1 MTPSKNTPGC
11 LSAEETALF
20 CSLAAMVLRS
30 GIPLADGLT
39 ALCEDFRDMRSGAL
53 LGRLSEAISQTG
65 SLTQALEIA
74 PVLPAYA
81 MRMVRVGE
89 QSGKL
94 DDVLGALGD
103 AYARETRVR
112 RNLRQAVLYPA
123 VLTLLMGAIIAVV
136 VFCVMPVFSQVL
148 RSLGSGLYATA
159 EGVTQVGMAIGV
171 VAMVLVGVLILAVLA
186 VGVLMRTKLRQR
198 VLAWLTRHVPVL
210 RRVSA
215 ALNAERFASAMTMLI
230 SSGYPIEDALP
241 LVEELSG
248 PGEMREK
255 VMRVQKVVA
264 EGKAFSDAVAE
275 AEVFDSL
282 HARMLRAGAAA
293 GQVDNVLAR
302 LADIYHER
310 FDREVSNA
318 EALIEPLLVTLLAI
332 VAGAILL
339 SVMLPLAGIL
349 SSMI

>member
-20 CSLAAMVLRS
+20 CSQAAMVLKS

-39 ALCEDFRDMRSGAL
+39 ALCEDFRDSRSGAL
-53 LGRLSEAISQTG
+53 LSRLSQAISQTG

-81 MRMVRVGE
+81 MRMARVGE

-94 DDVLGALGD
+94 DDVLAALGD

-148 RSLGSGLYATA
+148 RSLGSGLYA
-159 EGVTQVGMAIGV
+159 EGVTQVGMVIGV
-171 VAMVLVGVLILAVLA
+171 VAMALVGVLILAGIVVAVL
-186 VGVLMRTKLRQR
+186 LRTKLRAR
-198 VLAWLTRHVPVL
+198 VLDGLCRCVPVL
-210 RRVSA
+210 RRVTA

-230 SSGYPIEDALP
+230 GSGYPIEDALP

-248 PGEMREK
+248 PGATREK
-255 VMRVQKVVA
+255 VAAVQKAVS
-264 EGKAFSDAVAE
+264 EGKAFSDAVGE
-275 AEVFDSL
+275 AGVFDSL

>member
-1 MTPSKNTPGC
+1 
-11 LSAEETALF
+11 
-20 CSLAAMVLRS
+20 
-30 GIPLADGLT
+30 
-39 ALCEDFRDMRSGAL
+39 
-53 LGRLSEAISQTG
+53 
-65 SLTQALEIA
+65 
-74 PVLPAYA
+74 
-81 MRMVRVGE
+81 
-89 QSGKL
+89 
-94 DDVLGALGD
+94 
-103 AYARETRVR
+103 
-112 RNLRQAVLYPA
+112 
-123 VLTLLMGAIIAVV
+123 
-136 VFCVMPVFSQVL
+136 
-148 RSLGSGLYATA
+148 
-159 EGVTQVGMAIGV
+159 
-171 VAMVLVGVLILAVLA
+171 
-186 VGVLMRTKLRQR
+186 
-198 VLAWLTRHVPVL
+198 
-210 RRVSA
+210 
-215 ALNAERFASAMTMLI
+215 MTMLI

>member
-20 CSLAAMVLRS
+20 CSQAAMVLKS

-39 ALCEDFRDMRSGAL
+39 ALCEDFRDSRSGAL
-53 LGRLSEAISQTG
+53 LSRLSQAISQTG

-81 MRMVRVGE
+81 MRMARVGE

-94 DDVLGALGD
+94 DDVLSALGD

-159 EGVTQVGMAIGV
+159 EGVTQVGMVIGI
-171 VAMVLVGVLILAVLA
+171 VAMALVGVLILAGIVVAVL
-186 VGVLMRTKLRQR
+186 LRTKLRAR
-198 VLAWLTRHVPVL
+198 A
-210 RRVSA
+210 RR
-215 ALNAERFASAMTMLI
+215 
-230 SSGYPIEDALP
+230 ALP
-241 LVEELSG
+241 LGARFAARDHGAQRRALCLGHGHAHRQRLS
-248 PGEMREK
+248 
-255 VMRVQKVVA
+255 
-264 EGKAFSDAVAE
+264 
-275 AEVFDSL
+275 
-282 HARMLRAGAAA
+282 H
-293 GQVDNVLAR
+293 
-302 LADIYHER
+302 
-310 FDREVSNA
+310 
-318 EALIEPLLVTLLAI
+318 
-332 VAGAILL
+332 
-339 SVMLPLAGIL
+339 
-349 SSMI
+349 